1 MGVMPRRLTPRNPL
15 FNRRHFADDVI
26 ILCVRWYL
34 RFKLSYKDM
43 AEIARELGVL
53 VSPSTILRW
62 VVRYAAEFEKR
73 WRRFELQVGESWRAD
88 ETYVKVNSG
97 WMFLYRAVDEHGKT
111 VEYYLSRTRD
121 VTAAKAFFRKA
132 LKHHGEPRSITLDA
146 FRPSHSAL
154 HRMGM
159 RNEFNFRWEN
169 PVKIRSCKYLNNI
182 VEQDHRRVKSRLY
195 SMLGFQTFYNAR
207 RVLIGIELL
216 QKILKGQYRVPAKF
230 GTNATTIWR
239 NVLAA

>member
-26 ILCVRWYL
+26 ILCVRCICVSSSAIKTWPRL
-34 RFKLSYKDM
+34 RGGCAF
-43 AEIARELGVL
+43 L

-73 WRRFELQVGESWRAD
+73 WRRFELQAGGSGRAD
-88 ETYVKVNSG
+88 ETYVKVNGG

-111 VEYYLSRTRD
+111 VESYLSRTRD

-132 LKHHGEPRSITLDA
+132 FKHHGEPRSITLDA

-159 RNEFNFRWEN
+159 RNEFNFRWET

-230 GTNATTIWR
+230 GTNSTTIWR